1 VPEHEQQAELAGRFQ
16 EQSPRLRAVAYRMLG
31 SPDEAED
38 AVQQAWLRLARA
50 EPGEIENLPGWLTT
64 VVTRI
69 CLDTLRSRGSRREDL
84 TEGQQLEYL
93 PEPEQR
99 GEPEHEAVLAD
110 ELSRALLAVLNTLN
124 PPERIAFV
132 LHDMFAVPF
141 AQIAPILE
149 RTPAAAKKLSSR
161 ARHKVQ
167 GTPAVPTTELARQRQ
182 VVTAFLTAARA
193 GDLTGILA
201 VLAPDVT
208 RRADPDVLPPGAPTA
223 LHGARAVAEETAGNA
238 ARSQLAELAMVN
250 GTVGLVIAPHGRLQ
264 AALSFTITDEA
275 ITAYDVIADPTH
287 LQQLDLAIL
296 PAADRSSS

>member
-1 VPEHEQQAELAGRFQ
+1 VPEHEQQELAGRFQ

-50 EPGEIENLPGWLTT
+50 ESGEIENLPGWLTT

-69 CLDTLRSRGSRREDL
+69 CLDMLRSRRSRREDL

-93 PEPEQR
+93 AEPAQR
-99 GEPEHEAVLAD
+99 GDPEHEAVLAD
-110 ELSRALLAVLNTLN
+110 ELSRALLAVLDTLN

-141 AQIAPILE
+141 DQIAPIVE
-149 RTPAAAKKLSSR
+149 RTPAATKKLTSR
-161 ARHKVQ
+161 ARHKVH
-167 GTPAVPTTELARQRQ
+167 GTPAVPPEELARQRR
-182 VVTAFLTAARA
+182 VVVAFLTAARA

-208 RRADPDVLPPGAPTA
+208 RHADPAGLPPGAPA
-223 LHGARAVAEETAGNA
+223 ELHGARAVAEETADNA
-238 ARSQLAELAMVN
+238 TRSQLAEPALVN
-250 GTVGLVIAPHGRLQ
+250 GTVGLLIAPHGRLQ
-264 AALSFTITDEA
+264 LALTFTITDDK
-275 ITAYDVIADPTH
+275 ITAYDVIADPTR
-287 LQQLDLAIL
+287 LERLNLAVL
-296 PAADRSSS
+296 T